1 MTLPVTSNASSLAT
15 RLSFAAALIFTS
27 ASTGTNLLYGWNKGT
42 DAYTSLV
49 WAAVSVGVSIVFVLS
64 WPALLRALDARQ
76 WAGAVM
82 ALIALLLTGTYS
94 VSAALGSAMGGR
106 ENAAFEEKSAAES
119 RVKAQ
124 STYDRAKREL
134 EALAQAR
141 PSAELAALI
150 APTREELTRLAPA
163 RPPAELQALVDGV
176 KADPRSGDCVA
187 IQGSSRMR
195 CPKVAEWKAEK
206 ARSETREKLAANL
219 NAWIDE
225 KGRAEQREAL
235 KSEIDVAGSE
245 LARIGP
251 AKLVNS
257 DAAALSA
264 YLSAIGITTSPERM
278 NKLLVLLAVLVIE
291 CGGGLAFAVGTS
303 LSAPD
308 RSHGASPD
316 RAIGP
321 PSSPVQ
327 TAAPYPIQTEFASA
341 LTHFPA
347 SNPPTPRTD
356 GPIGTSHQRFF
367 DLLRDRGG
375 QIVLG
380 QRALA
385 DALGISKTHV
395 NRLLRDLSAAG
406 RVIVEPGPRGTA
418 IRLC

>member
-1 MTLPVTSNASSLAT
+1 M
-15 RLSFAAALIFTS
+15 SFAAALIFTS
-27 ASTGTNLLYGWNKGT
+27 ASTGTNLLYGWSKGT
-42 DAYTSLV
+42 DIYTSLV
-49 WAAVSVGVSIVFVLS
+49 WAGVSVGVSIVFVLS
-64 WPALLRALDARQ
+64 WPALLRALDTKQ
-76 WAGAVM
+76 WAHAAM

-106 ENAAFEEKSAAES
+106 ENAAFEEKSAADG
-119 RVKAQ
+119 RIKAQ
-124 STYDRAKREL
+124 STYDRAKTAL
-134 EALAQAR
+134 EALAPAR
-141 PSAELAALI
+141 PSAELDMLI
-150 APTREELTRLAPA
+150 GPAREELARLAPA
-163 RPPAELQALVDGV
+163 RPPTELQALIDGV

-195 CPKVAEWKAEK
+195 CPKIAEWKAEK
-206 ARSETREKLAANL
+206 ARSETRQKLANDL
-219 NAWIDE
+219 SAWVDE
-225 KGRAEQREAL
+225 KARAEQWESL
-235 KSEIDVAGSE
+235 KSEMDTAGAE
-245 LARIGP
+245 LARLGP

-257 DAAALSA
+257 DAAALAS
-264 YLSAIGITTSPERM
+264 YLSAIGITTSAERM

-321 PSSPVQ
+321 SPSQAHMTAYTPPETGFAPANMHFPVSSPP
-327 TAAPYPIQTEFASA
+327 AP
-341 LTHFPA
+341 
-347 SNPPTPRTD
+347 RKD
-356 GPIGTSHQRFF
+356 GPEGTSHRRFF
-367 DLLRDRGG
+367 ELLRDRGG

-395 NRLLRDLSAAG
+395 NRLLHDLSAAG